1 MPLRVWPEIQE
12 MSRGRRDVTEG
23 ISAAPASRRWRET
36 RETIKDWPAPERPR
50 ERLRALGASALSARE
65 LLAILIGSGSSGRSA
80 VDVASSLLAGKAG
93 SLRQLAASPAT
104 ELASMD
110 GVGPAVAA
118 RVAAALELG
127 RRMALEVAV
136 ERERIAGPNDVHARC
151 APSMRDLVQE
161 EFRILMLDTRHAVI
175 AELPITRGTLDASLV
190 HAREV
195 FRPAILQSAAA
206 VVLVHNHPS
215 GDPTPSSLDI
225 EVTTQLAGA
234 GEMLGIPVLDHVV
247 IGASGYVS
255 FVEAGLLRSSR

>member
-1 MPLRVWPEIQE
+1 
-12 MSRGRRDVTEG
+12 MSRSRRDINELSG
-23 ISAAPASRRWRET
+23 DAPASRRWGESRES
-36 RETIKDWPAPERPR
+36 IKDWPAPERPR
-50 ERLRALGASALSARE
+50 ERLRALGASALSTRE

-80 VDVASSLLAGKAG
+80 IDVASSVLSRQAG
-93 SLRQLAASPAT
+93 SLRRLAASPAA
-104 ELASMD
+104 ELSTID

-136 ERERIAGPNDVHARC
+136 ERERVAGPNDIHARC

-195 FRPAILQSAAA
+195 FRPAIAQSAAA

-215 GDPTPSSLDI
+215 GDPTPSSLDV
-225 EVTTQLAGA
+225 EVTTHLASA
-234 GEMLGIPVLDHVV
+234 GEMLGIPVIDHVV

-255 FVEAGLLRSSR
+255 FVEAGLLRTAR